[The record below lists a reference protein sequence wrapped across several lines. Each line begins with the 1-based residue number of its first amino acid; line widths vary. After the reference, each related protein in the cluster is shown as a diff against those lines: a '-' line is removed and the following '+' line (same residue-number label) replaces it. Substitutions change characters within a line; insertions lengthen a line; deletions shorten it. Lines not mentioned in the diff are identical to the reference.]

1 VNVKEF
7 AAGAAEGECCFL
19 VLPSR
24 QMTVGRFSR
33 LLADEGLDLW
43 RFGFL
48 SGRVPLN
55 GKVKVVKRM
64 LVAGC
69 AVRDL
74 PRMQR
79 RAKLCG
85 VALLRLTSEGVQS
98 CECS

>member
-1 VNVKEF
+1 MNVREF
-7 AAGAAEGECCFL
+7 AANAAEGECCFL

-24 QMTVGRFSR
+24 QMTVGRFSK
-33 LLADEGLDLW
+33 LLTDDGLDLW

-48 SGRVPLN
+48 SGRVSLH
-55 GKVKVVKRM
+55 GKVRVVKRM

-69 AVRDL
+69 SLRDL
-74 PRMQR
+74 PRVQR

-85 VALLRLTSEGVQS
+85 VPLLQLTTEGAKP